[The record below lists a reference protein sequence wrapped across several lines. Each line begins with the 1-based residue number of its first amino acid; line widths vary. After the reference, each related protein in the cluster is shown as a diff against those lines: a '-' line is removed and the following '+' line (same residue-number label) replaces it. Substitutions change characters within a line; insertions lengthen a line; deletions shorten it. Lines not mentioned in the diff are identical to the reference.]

1 MKNNRFACHLVVY
14 KISNQICRRM
24 FFIDLKIEKQNA
36 QLYFVMY
43 KAGCVF
49 FIC

>member
-1 MKNNRFACHLVVY
+1 
-14 KISNQICRRM
+14 M

-43 KAGCVF
+43 KAGYVF
-49 FIC
+49 LFADFQCLMWLSYEPFSPKPL